1 MKIDEFIRETM
12 VKMEPAAKGKVEAG
26 ISTSPDL
33 AGLIVDS
40 VPDVDFFFPD
50 LLQAFGKLLTRR
62 QELLEVLPQSVQNRL
77 PETTGSNGSR
87 QVTLSSPTESTPMN
101 NPTFPQ
107 GVSGLARDSRV
118 MTETLRQII
127 SEVEFVERV
136 PSLGKIVEAQQQQ
149 LETKIASTGIVD
161 SQQTTSPTNKLQPVS
176 MKEIPEL
183 VKVTLQVL
191 QSSIATEK
199 VPATPVM
206 LFVRQSAQA
215 LQTGQLAP
223 EFSAW
228 VDEVVDTLNQHA
240 DKVEQEPAL
249 AKWLTQVDPKVL
261 RLAQNIGKPEL
272 IRGWAVA
279 QEFSAASISSTQT
292 TTETLENPA
301 LPAVSP
307 AGVASPALQDKL
319 PFMRAVVEKLSDLP
333 IPPQPVAA
341 NAQLATTSQ
350 VVQFELLLSSVAA
363 RPELLEKLIA
373 VLPKTLPTKE
383 LLQSDQVKQAAYETL
398 TQAAPKWLKTMA
410 EKEEKPVLLQF
421 WVAAKVADLGP
432 WLTMEPLERQQLIT
446 VLKEL
451 NTTYEQPEVF
461 RTPREDNTSRSFM
474 MQIPLYAP
482 GQETP
487 YPALIQVF
495 EEKKERG
502 NGQLPE
508 QEVWVRV
515 SLETDHIGTVD
526 LSFRLQDKKYLSIFS
541 RFANPDAASEFRAS
555 LPELRKEMA
564 GTSLE
569 LKKIAVTG
577 RIHPGGKGDG

>member
-279 QEFSAASISSTQT
+279 QEFSAASISSAQT

-301 LPAVSP
+301 LPAVSS
-307 AGVASPALQDKL
+307 AGVALPALQDKL
-319 PFMRAVVEKLSDLP
+319 PYMRAVVEKLSDLP

-363 RPELLEKLIA
+363 RPELLEKMIA

>member
-149 LETKIASTGIVD
+149 LGTKIASTGIVD

-191 QSSIATEK
+191 QSSIAAEK

-279 QEFSAASISSTQT
+279 QEFSAASISSAQT

-301 LPAVSP
+301 LPAVSS
-307 AGVASPALQDKL
+307 AGVALPALQDKL
-319 PFMRAVVEKLSDLP
+319 PYMRAVVEKLSDLP

>member
-107 GVSGLARDSRV
+107 GVAGLARDSRV

-279 QEFSAASISSTQT
+279 QEFSAASISSAQT

-301 LPAVSP
+301 LPAVSS
-307 AGVASPALQDKL
+307 AGVALPALQDKL
-319 PFMRAVVEKLSDLP
+319 PYMRAVVEKLSDLP
-333 IPPQPVAA
+333 IPPQPIAA

-363 RPELLEKLIA
+363 RPELLEKMIA

>member
-191 QSSIATEK
+191 QSSIAAEK

-279 QEFSAASISSTQT
+279 QEFSAASISSAQT

-301 LPAVSP
+301 LPAVSS
-307 AGVASPALQDKL
+307 AGVALPALQDKL
-319 PFMRAVVEKLSDLP
+319 PYMRAVVEKLSDLP

-363 RPELLEKLIA
+363 RPELLEKMIA

>member
-191 QSSIATEK
+191 QSSIAAEK

-279 QEFSAASISSTQT
+279 QEFSAASISSAQT
-292 TTETLENPA
+292 STETLENPA

-307 AGVASPALQDKL
+307 AGVALPASQDKL
-319 PFMRAVVEKLSDLP
+319 PYMRAVVEKLSDLP

-363 RPELLEKLIA
+363 RPELLEKMIA

-421 WVAAKVADLGP
+421 WVAAKVSDLGP

>member
-87 QVTLSSPTESTPMN
+87 QVSLSSPTESTPMN

-279 QEFSAASISSTQT
+279 QEFSAASISSAQT

-301 LPAVSP
+301 LPAVSS
-307 AGVASPALQDKL
+307 AGVALPALQDKL
-319 PFMRAVVEKLSDLP
+319 PYMRAVVEKLSDLP

-577 RIHPGGKGDG
+577 RINSGGKGDG

>member
-77 PETTGSNGSR
+77 PDTTGSNGSR

-191 QSSIATEK
+191 QSSIAAEK

-279 QEFSAASISSTQT
+279 QEFSAASISSAQT

-301 LPAVSP
+301 LPAVSS
-307 AGVASPALQDKL
+307 AGVALPALQDKL
-319 PFMRAVVEKLSDLP
+319 PYMRAVVEKLSDLP

>member
-1 MKIDEFIRETM
+1 MKIDEFIRDTM

-26 ISTSPDL
+26 ISASPEL
-33 AGLIVDS
+33 AGLLVDS
-40 VPDVDFFFPD
+40 MPDADFFFPD
-50 LLQAFGKLLTRR
+50 LLQAFGKLLARR
-62 QELLEVLPQSVQNRL
+62 QELLDVLPQSVQNRL
-77 PETTGSNGSR
+77 PETNGSNGSR
-87 QVTLSSPTESTPMN
+87 QAVSVNTPENTPTV

-127 SEVEFVERV
+127 TELEFVERV
-136 PSLGKIVEAQQQQ
+136 PDLGKIVDSQTPKY
-149 LETKIASTGIVD
+149 ETSSFKSSIADSQPIASTAN
-161 SQQTTSPTNKLQPVS
+161 TLLPVT
-176 MKEIPEL
+176 MEELPEL
-183 VKVTLQVL
+183 VKVTLQAL
-191 QSSIATEK
+191 QSSISVEKAPTTSAT
-199 VPATPVM
+199 
-206 LFVRQSAQA
+206 LFLRQSAQA
-215 LQTGQLAP
+215 LQSGQLMP
-223 EFSAW
+223 DFSAW
-228 VDEVVDTLNQHA
+228 VDEVVAMLDQNA
-240 DKVEQEPAL
+240 DKVAQEPTV
-249 AKWLTQVDPKVL
+249 AKWLNQVDPQIL
-261 RLAQNIGKPEL
+261 RVAQATGRPEL
-272 IRGWAVA
+272 IRVWAVV
-279 QEFSAASISSTQT
+279 QEISAASISSPQT
-292 TTETLENPA
+292 PAETLANPA
-301 LPAVSP
+301 SLISGT
-307 AGVASPALQDKL
+307 AGAALAIPQDKL
-319 PFMRAVVEKLSDLP
+319 PFLRSVVEKLAALP
-333 IPPQPVAA
+333 MPPQPVAT
-341 NAQLATTSQ
+341 NAQPVTTSQ
-350 VVQFELLLSSVAA
+350 ISQFELLLSSVAA

-383 LLQSDQVKQAAYETL
+383 LLQSDKVKLTAYETL
-398 TQAAPKWLKTMA
+398 TQAAPKWLKAMVEREA
-410 EKEEKPVLLQF
+410 KPALLQF
-421 WVAAKVADLGP
+421 WVAAKVADLTP

-446 VLKEL
+446 ALKEL
-451 NTTYEQPEVF
+451 NTTYEQPETF
-461 RTPREDNTSRSFM
+461 RTPREDTTSRSFM

-569 LKKIAVTG
+569 LKKVAVAG

>member
-191 QSSIATEK
+191 QSSIAAEK

-249 AKWLTQVDPKVL
+249 TKWLTQVDPKVL
-261 RLAQNIGKPEL
+261 RLAQTIGKPEL

-279 QEFSAASISSTQT
+279 QEFSAASISSAQT

-319 PFMRAVVEKLSDLP
+319 PYMRAVVEKLSDLP

>member
-33 AGLIVDS
+33 AGLILDS

-77 PETTGSNGSR
+77 PDTTGSNGSR

-136 PSLGKIVEAQQQQ
+136 PSLGKIVETQQQQ

-161 SQQTTSPTNKLQPVS
+161 SQPTTSPTNKLQPVS

-191 QSSIATEK
+191 QSSIAAEK

-240 DKVEQEPAL
+240 DKVEQEQAL
-249 AKWLTQVDPKVL
+249 TKWLTQVDPKVL
-261 RLAQNIGKPEL
+261 RLAQTIGKPEL

-279 QEFSAASISSTQT
+279 QEFSAASISSAQT

-307 AGVASPALQDKL
+307 AGVALPASQDKL
-319 PFMRAVVEKLSDLP
+319 PYMRAVVEKLSDLP

-363 RPELLEKLIA
+363 RPEPLEKLIA

>member
-191 QSSIATEK
+191 QSSIAAEK

-249 AKWLTQVDPKVL
+249 TKWLTQVDPKVL
-261 RLAQNIGKPEL
+261 RLAQTIGKPEL

>member
-1 MKIDEFIRETM
+1 MKIDEFIRDTM

-26 ISTSPDL
+26 ISASPEL
-33 AGLIVDS
+33 TGLLVDS
-40 VPDVDFFFPD
+40 MPDTDFFFPD
-50 LLQAFGKLLTRR
+50 LLQAFGKLLARR
-62 QELLEVLPQSVQNRL
+62 QDLLDVLPQSVQNRL
-77 PETTGSNGSR
+77 PETTESNGSR
-87 QVTLSSPTESTPMN
+87 QTVSVNSPENTPAV

-127 SEVEFVERV
+127 AELEFVERV
-136 PSLGKIVEAQQQQ
+136 PD
-149 LETKIASTGIVD
+149 LEKIVD
-161 SQQTTSPTNKLQPVS
+161 SQTPKYEIGSFKSSIADSQSIASTANTLHPVT
-176 MKEIPEL
+176 MEEIPEL
-183 VKVTLQVL
+183 VKVTLQAL
-191 QSSIATEK
+191 QSSISVEKAT
-199 VPATPVM
+199 ATSAM
-206 LFVRQSAQA
+206 LFLRQSAQA
-215 LQTGQLAP
+215 LQSGQLAP
-223 EFSAW
+223 DFSAW
-228 VDEVVDTLNQHA
+228 VDEVVATLDYNA
-240 DKVEQEPAL
+240 DKVAQEPTS
-249 AKWLTQVDPKVL
+249 AKWLNQVDPQIL
-261 RLAQNIGKPEL
+261 RVAQATGRPEL
-272 IRGWAVA
+272 IRVWAVV
-279 QEFSAASISSTQT
+279 QEISATSISSPQT
-292 TTETLENPA
+292 PAETLANPA
-301 LPAVSP
+301 SPISGAAVAIP
-307 AGVASPALQDKL
+307 QDKL
-319 PFMRAVVEKLSDLP
+319 PYMRSVVEKLVALP
-333 IPPQPVAA
+333 MPPQPVAT
-341 NAQLATTSQ
+341 NAQPVTTSQ
-350 VVQFELLLSSVAA
+350 ISQFELLLSSVAA

-373 VLPKTLPTKE
+373 ALPKTLPTKE
-383 LLQSDQVKQAAYETL
+383 LLQSDKVKLTAYETL
-398 TQAAPKWLKTMA
+398 TQAAPKWLKAMV
-410 EKEEKPVLLQF
+410 EREERPALLQF
-421 WVAAKVADLGP
+421 WVAAKVADLKP

-446 VLKEL
+446 ALKEL
-451 NTTYEQPEVF
+451 NTTYEQPEAF
-461 RTPREDNTSRSFM
+461 RTPREDTASRSFM

-569 LKKIAVTG
+569 LKKIAVAG

>member
-191 QSSIATEK
+191 QSSIAAEK

-261 RLAQNIGKPEL
+261 RLAQTIGKPEL

-279 QEFSAASISSTQT
+279 QEFSAASISSAQT

-301 LPAVSP
+301 LPAVSS
-307 AGVASPALQDKL
+307 AGVALPALQDKL
-319 PFMRAVVEKLSDLP
+319 PYMRAVVEKLSDLP

-421 WVAAKVADLGP
+421 WVAAKVSDLGP

>member
-191 QSSIATEK
+191 QSSIAAEK

-261 RLAQNIGKPEL
+261 RLAQTIGKPEL

-279 QEFSAASISSTQT
+279 QEFSAASISSAQT

-301 LPAVSP
+301 LPAVSS
-307 AGVASPALQDKL
+307 AGVALPALQDKL
-319 PFMRAVVEKLSDLP
+319 PYMRAVVEKLSDLP

>member
-279 QEFSAASISSTQT
+279 QEFSAASISSAQT

-301 LPAVSP
+301 LPAVSS
-307 AGVASPALQDKL
+307 AGVALPALQDKL
-319 PFMRAVVEKLSDLP
+319 PYMRAVVEKLSDLP

>member
-249 AKWLTQVDPKVL
+249 TKWLTQVDPKVL
-261 RLAQNIGKPEL
+261 RLAQTIGKPEL

-279 QEFSAASISSTQT
+279 QEFSAASISSAQT

-301 LPAVSP
+301 LPAVSS
-307 AGVASPALQDKL
+307 AGVALPALQDKL
-319 PFMRAVVEKLSDLP
+319 PYMRAVVEKLSDLP

-363 RPELLEKLIA
+363 RPELLEKMIA

>member
-261 RLAQNIGKPEL
+261 RLAQTIGKPEL

-279 QEFSAASISSTQT
+279 QEFSAASISSAQT

-301 LPAVSP
+301 LPAVSS
-307 AGVASPALQDKL
+307 AGVALPALQDKL
-319 PFMRAVVEKLSDLP
+319 PYMRAVVEKLSGLP

-363 RPELLEKLIA
+363 RPELLEKMIA

>member
-279 QEFSAASISSTQT
+279 QEFSAASISSAQT

-301 LPAVSP
+301 LPAVSS
-307 AGVASPALQDKL
+307 AGVALPALQDKL
-319 PFMRAVVEKLSDLP
+319 PYMRAVVEKLSGLP

-363 RPELLEKLIA
+363 RPELLEKMIA

>member
-87 QVTLSSPTESTPMN
+87 QVTLSSQTESTPMN

-279 QEFSAASISSTQT
+279 QEFSAASISSAQT

-301 LPAVSP
+301 LPAVSS
-307 AGVASPALQDKL
+307 AGVALPALQDKL
-319 PFMRAVVEKLSDLP
+319 PYMRAVVEKLSDLP

-421 WVAAKVADLGP
+421 WVAAKVSDLGP

>member
-191 QSSIATEK
+191 QSSIAAEK

-261 RLAQNIGKPEL
+261 RLAQTIGKPEL

-279 QEFSAASISSTQT
+279 QEFSAASISSAQT

-301 LPAVSP
+301 LPAVSS
-307 AGVASPALQDKL
+307 AGVALPALQDKL
-319 PFMRAVVEKLSDLP
+319 PYMRAVVEKLSDLP

-363 RPELLEKLIA
+363 RPELLEKMIA

>member
-1 MKIDEFIRETM
+1 MKIDEFIRDTM

-191 QSSIATEK
+191 QSSIAAEK

-279 QEFSAASISSTQT
+279 QEFSAASISSAQT

-301 LPAVSP
+301 LPAVSS
-307 AGVASPALQDKL
+307 AGVALPALQDKL
-319 PFMRAVVEKLSDLP
+319 PYMRAVVEKLSDLP

-363 RPELLEKLIA
+363 RPELLEKMIA

-410 EKEEKPVLLQF
+410 EKEQKPVLLQF

>member
-87 QVTLSSPTESTPMN
+87 QVTSSSPTESTPMN

-191 QSSIATEK
+191 QSSIAAEK

-279 QEFSAASISSTQT
+279 QEFSAASISSAQT

-301 LPAVSP
+301 LPAVSS
-307 AGVASPALQDKL
+307 AGVALPALQDKL
-319 PFMRAVVEKLSDLP
+319 PYMRAVVEKLSDLP

-421 WVAAKVADLGP
+421 WVAAKVSDLGP

>member
-149 LETKIASTGIVD
+149 LETKIAGTGIVD
-161 SQQTTSPTNKLQPVS
+161 SQPTTSPTNKLQPVS

-191 QSSIATEK
+191 QSSIAAEK
-199 VPATPVM
+199 VPATPVL

-279 QEFSAASISSTQT
+279 QEFSAASISSAQT

-307 AGVASPALQDKL
+307 AGVALPALQDKL
-319 PFMRAVVEKLSDLP
+319 PYMRAVVEKLSDLP
-333 IPPQPVAA
+333 IPPQPIAA

-363 RPELLEKLIA
+363 RPELLEKMIA

-569 LKKIAVTG
+569 LKKIAVAG
-577 RIHPGGKGDG
+577 RIHRGGKADG